1 MDENRTSR
9 EFEIA
14 SQEITPYLEKDEQI
28 VWAGRSKLDRIIY
41 EPLQIMKLHGIS
53 RYLQLGATLLAV
65 VFLVFLPY
73 GKERSSLPGR
83 VFGVEL
89 SWKSSGIILITA
101 ILFIVLAQML
111 HRMSCAVTNKRVMII
126 RAGELKSYPLDGI
139 SDPEIERYS
148 NGRSDVSFYAN
159 VIAGIHVKDGNKQK
173 YTLLN
178 VLDGDTV
185 HALLYN
191 AVYSEDKVF

>member
-28 VWAGRSKLDRIIY
+28 IWAGRSKLDRVVY

-53 RYLQLGATLLAV
+53 RYLQLGAMLLAI
-65 VFLVFLPY
+65 VFLVFLPFGY
-73 GKERSSLPGR
+73 EGLSLPGR
-83 VFGVEL
+83 VFGTEL
-89 SWKSSGIILITA
+89 PWKSRGIIFITA

-126 RAGELKSYPLDGI
+126 RAGELKSYPLDSI
-139 SDPEIERYS
+139 SDPEIKSYT

-173 YTLLN
+173 YTLFN
-178 VLDGDTV
+178 VLNGETV
-185 HALLYN
+185 YALLYKV
-191 AVYSEDKVF
+191 VYSEDKVF

>member
-28 VWAGRSKLDRIIY
+28 IWAGRSKLDRIIY
-41 EPLQIMKLHGIS
+41 EPLQVMRLKGIS

-65 VFLVFLPY
+65 VFIVFSPY
-73 GKERSSLPGR
+73 GKEWSSLAGR
-83 VFGVEL
+83 VFGTEL
-89 SWKSSGIILITA
+89 SEMSCAIILVA
-101 ILFIVLAQML
+101 AVLFIVLAQML

-126 RAGELKSYPLDGI
+126 RAGELKSYPLDSI

-159 VIAGIHVKDGNKQK
+159 EIAGIHVKDGNKQK

-191 AVYSEDKVF
+191 AAYIEDKVF